1 MKRLIIESWLLL
13 LYIEFLLCVKDF
25 GAVCDGVR
33 RQAVYHKC
41 KSVRRS
47 STELRHAIDLACVFY
62 FKRVRCMQRSAAT
75 TILLRRHGLASEMVI
90 GVQIL
95 PFASHAWVEIEGDVN
110 DDSANMMTTHQILDR
125 C

>member
-1 MKRLIIESWLLL
+1 
-13 LYIEFLLCVKDF
+13 
-25 GAVCDGVR
+25 
-33 RQAVYHKC
+33 
-41 KSVRRS
+41 
-47 STELRHAIDLACVFY
+47 
-62 FKRVRCMQRSAAT
+62 MQRSAAT